1 VGLSGRGR
9 RRRRG
14 AAVGVVRS
22 GRHRASRV
30 EQETER
36 KDGRAGA
43 FGWDGLL
50 GLLGEGTGGG
60 PAIFLIFIS

>member
-43 FGWDGLL
+43 FGWDCWVFWVKER
-50 GLLGEGTGGG
+50 GE
-60 PAIFLIFIS
+60 AQQFF